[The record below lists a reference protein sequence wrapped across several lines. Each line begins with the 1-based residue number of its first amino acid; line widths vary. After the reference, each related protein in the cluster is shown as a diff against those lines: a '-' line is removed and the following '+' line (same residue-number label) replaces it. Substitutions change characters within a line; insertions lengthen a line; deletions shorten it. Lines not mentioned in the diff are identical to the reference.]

1 MSHSPGR
8 PVKPDGQ
15 KRKQLHIS
23 LYGEDID
30 RLDRLTDNRSDFV
43 RQCIHEAWVKHEEED
58 ITFSIT
64 LPKSFVREAL
74 QVVESRLSAEE
85 TAVIQKLVQR
95 FVTAT

>member
-30 RLDRLTDNRSDFV
+30 RLDQLTDNRSEFV
-43 RQCIHEAWVKHEEED
+43 RQSISQAWTKHAEED
-58 ITFSIT
+58 ITFSIS
-64 LPKSFVREAL
+64 LPKSLVHEAF
-74 QVVESRLSAEE
+74 QVMEKRLSPEE
-85 TAVIQKLVQR
+85 NEVLKKLMQR
-95 FVTAT
+95 FVTAA